1 MIRNFPLIIR
11 RLIMSE
17 RKKSG
22 AIAFDEIMTLPE
34 IAEFLKIGEK
44 TVTKMVQEGK
54 LPGTKIGGQWRF
66 MREIVKEWLTRQMQA
81 VPQNELYSLIET
93 EPRIVPLSRLITE
106 DYMILDL
113 KPGTKRSVLRQL
125 ITPLKNNGVI
135 DNPDDFLEK
144 LVAREKMMTTA
155 IAPMTAFPHPRDP
168 SEWNIREPRI
178 VLGRCLA
185 GTDFKSLNG
194 KPTYVFFLICAGS
207 DIAHLRIL
215 AKTALIGRDED
226 IIRRIV
232 EAGTA
237 DDINR
242 ILIEM
247 DGRMIINI

>member
-1 MIRNFPLIIR
+1 MQENQNSAKI
-11 RLIMSE
+11 SY
-17 RKKSG
+17 
-22 AIAFDEIMTLPE
+22 DEIMTLPE

-66 MREIVKEWLTRQMQA
+66 MREIVREWLTRQMQA

-106 DYMILDL
+106 DYIILDL
-113 KPGTKRSVLRQL
+113 KPGSKSSVLKQL
-125 ITPLKNNGVI
+125 MTPLEKNGVI
-135 DNPDDFLEK
+135 DDPDDFLDK
-144 LVAREKMMTTA
+144 LIAREKMMTTA

-178 VLGRCLA
+178 VLGRCKA
-185 GTDFKSLNG
+185 GTDFKSLDG
-194 KPTYVFFLICAGS
+194 KPTHVFFLICAGS

-215 AKTALIGRDED
+215 AKTALLGRDED
-226 IIRRIV
+226 IIRRII
-232 EAGTA
+232 EAGTTS
-237 DDINR
+237 DINR

>member
-1 MIRNFPLIIR
+1 MP
-11 RLIMSE
+11 E
-17 RKKSG
+17 GKKSDTMLY
-22 AIAFDEIMTLPE
+22 DEIMTLPE

-113 KPGTKRSVLRQL
+113 EPGTKRSVLKQL
-125 ITPLKNNGVI
+125 IAPLENNRVI
-135 DNPDDFLEK
+135 DAPGDLLEK
-144 LVAREKMMTTA
+144 LVAREQMMTTA
-155 IAPMTAFPHPRDP
+155 IAPRTAFPHPRDP
-168 SEWNIREPRI
+168 GEWNIREPRV
-178 VLGRCLA
+178 VLGRCPA
-185 GTDFKSLNG
+185 GTDFKSLDG
-194 KPTYVFFLICAGS
+194 KPTRVFFLICAGS
-207 DIAHLRIL
+207 DIAHLHIL
-215 AKTALIGRDED
+215 AKTALLGRDEG
-226 IIRRIV
+226 IIRRII

-237 DDINR
+237 NDITK